1 MPGNG
6 HVRFGGRAEETDRW
20 KRRHRAS
27 VRPYSWNVYA
37 AVQGKDSH
45 RWWCW
50 VFVGPDTTVF
60 TIAPSRSTKILT
72 EHLGLDTDDDDK
84 LPDALPGGRELL
96 LSSDFY
102 VVYQILGRVDG
113 VDNLWCWSHIRRYFI
128 RAGDAHPELAAWTAG
143 WIERIAELYMAH
155 TAMGAAE
162 PGSSAHT
169 WAAAQFSAALNTI
182 DAERTAQMSH
192 AALLHPAAAKVLATL
207 DREWDGL
214 ARHREFPELALDNN
228 TSERALRGP
237 VVGRKNYYGSGSV
250 VSAQLASR
258 VFTITAT
265 ATRAGLNP
273 LGYLQ
278 AYLDECAQ
286 AGGTA
291 PTGAALTRFLPWAVS
306 IQDRTAWARDP
317 RPQPDT
323 TEPDTDTDPR
333 AGPAPESPADLNRG
347 PDHGRPLQSA

>member
-1 MPGNG
+1 MTSCPTPCPGVVNCCCPRTSTWSIRSSG
-6 HVRFGGRAEETDRW
+6 AWTGSTTCGA
-20 KRRHRAS
+20 
-27 VRPYSWNVYA
+27 
-37 AVQGKDSH
+37 
-45 RWWCW
+45 
-50 VFVGPDTTVF
+50 GPTSGATSS
-60 TIAPSRSTKILT
+60 APGTPT
-72 EHLGLDTDDDDK
+72 
-84 LPDALPGGRELL
+84 
-96 LSSDFY
+96 
-102 VVYQILGRVDG
+102 
-113 VDNLWCWSHIRRYFI
+113 
-128 RAGDAHPELAAWTAG
+128 PELAAWTTG

-162 PGSSAHT
+162 PGSTAHT

-278 AYLDECAQ
+278 AYLDEGAQ
-286 AGGTA
+286 AGGAA
-291 PTGAALTRFLPWAVS
+291 PTGPALTRFLPWAVS
-306 IQDRTAWARDP
+306 TEDRTAWARDP
-317 RPQPDT
+317 RPQH
-323 TEPDTDTDPR
+323 DTDSDPR
-333 AGPAPESPADLNRG
+333 AGPAPKRPPDRDGGLDHDRHPKPASKDAVPPPPMTTGGLIAQ
-347 PDHGRPLQSA
+347 PEPWH